1 MTNALLFLATAFIWG
16 TTWLAIKFQLG
27 MVHPLWSVCYRF
39 AISAGILMVLCYLKG
54 SCLKFKKN
62 DHKWFALQGLL
73 LFSLNYLFYYM
84 GTGYFVSG
92 IVAVIFASVAMFNIF
107 NGRIF
112 LKIPLSKS
120 AIAGCAI
127 GLTGLAVI
135 FQSEFLRLLDKD
147 VSFIITGFLI
157 CLIGTAIASTG
168 QIVATANLSR
178 NLPVLETNAWGMT
191 YGALYTALGAVVIG
205 EIPTFDF
212 NNKYVGSLLYLSI
225 VGTVIAFD
233 LYMRLVR
240 NIGPGKAGYAFVL
253 IPVIALTVSSVF
265 EQFTWTMETFIGI
278 FLVVTGNVVVM
289 VSKAIQAKRQSK
301 IKRFEEKQE
310 TKEAA

>member
-27 MVHPLWSVCYRF
+27 AVHPLWSVCYRF
-39 AISAGILMVLCYLKG
+39 AISAGLLVLICRMRGISL
-54 SCLKFKKN
+54 SFPRD
-62 DHKWFALQGLL
+62 DHKRFALQGLL

-107 NGRIF
+107 NSRIF

-127 GLTGLAVI
+127 GLIGLGVI
-135 FQSEFLRLLDKD
+135 FRCEFMRLLDKD
-147 VSFIITGFLI
+147 FAFIITGFLI
-157 CLIGTAIASTG
+157 CLAGTAIASTG

-178 NLPVLETNAWGMT
+178 KLPVLQTNAWGMT
-191 YGALYTALGAVVIG
+191 YGALYTAFGALTIG
-205 EIPTFDF
+205 EFPSFDF
-212 NNKYVGSLLYLSI
+212 NTKYIGSLLYLSI

-240 NIGPGKAGYAFVL
+240 NIGPSKAGYAFVL
-253 IPVIALTVSSVF
+253 IPVVALTVSSVF
-265 EQFTWTMETFIGI
+265 EDFSWSIETLIGI
-278 FLVVTGNVVVM
+278 ALVVIGNIVVM
-289 VSKAIQAKRQSK
+289 VSKAIQAKRQLKMTTDS
-301 IKRFEEKQE
+301 QE
-310 TKEAA
+310 FKKAA

>member
-27 MVHPLWSVCYRF
+27 TVHPLWSVCYRF
-39 AISAGILMVLCYLKG
+39 AISAVILMLICQIKG
-54 SCLKFKKN
+54 TSLKFSKS
-62 DHKWFALQGLL
+62 DHKRFALQGLL
-73 LFSLNYLFYYM
+73 LFSLNYFFYYM
-84 GTGYFVSG
+84 GPDYFVSG
-92 IVAVIFASVAMFNIF
+92 IVAVIFASIAMFNIF

-127 GLTGLAVI
+127 GLIGLGVI
-135 FQSEFLRLLDKD
+135 FKSEFIRLLDKD
-147 VSFIITGFLI
+147 IAFIVTGFLI

-178 NLPVLETNAWGMT
+178 NLPVLQTNAWGMA
-191 YGALYTALGAVVIG
+191 YGASYTAIGALIIG
-205 EIPTFDF
+205 EFPSFDLTT
-212 NNKYVGSLLYLSI
+212 KYVGSLLYLSL

-240 NIGPGKAGYAFVL
+240 NIGPSKAGYAFVL
-253 IPVIALTVSSVF
+253 IPVVALTVSSFF
-265 EQFTWTMETFIGI
+265 EDFSWSMDTLIGI
-278 FLVVTGNVVVM
+278 SLVVAGNIVVM
-289 VSKAIQAKRQSK
+289 VSKAIQAKRLSRHKAPNKVEQ
-301 IKRFEEKQE
+301 KQ
-310 TKEAA
+310 AA